1 MNNRVLFVDDEA
13 DLLLTVQRAL
23 RSRYAVDTAA
33 DAAEAL
39 ALLEKNEPYAVVVA
53 DMLMPGMDG
62 VELLTKVAERWP
74 ETVRL
79 MMTGDPTRQTA
90 LEAVNQGHIYG
101 FLAKPCSTGSL
112 VPALEG
118 ALRYHALLA
127 GERELLEK
135 TLHGCVQV
143 LMDILAVVEPRSF
156 GRAQSLKEKTR
167 AILILLQD
175 KSSWECE
182 LAASLSEIGCVT
194 VPPGVLQRVRQ
205 NEALNAEEREVIQR
219 IPEAGSQLLK
229 KIPRLEGVSNIVL
242 YQNKCFDGSGFP
254 KDGISGEDIPL
265 GARVLKVLLDFNELE
280 ARGKS
285 PEQALEVLQERSG
298 AYDPRVLT
306 ALSRSLSL
314 ADPLH
319 LVSERK
325 TRVVK
330 LKELRPG
337 HVLVNDITTPE
348 GLVLVP
354 AGQKVTLTVLE
365 LVRNFGKLGEIRDEI
380 VVEG

>member
-62 VELLTKVAERWP
+62 VELLTKVAEKWP

-90 LEAVNQGHIYG
+90 LDAVNQGHIYG
-101 FLAKPCSTGSL
+101 FLTKPCSTGSL

-156 GRAQSLKEKTR
+156 GRAQSLKEKMR

-182 LAASLSEIGCVT
+182 LAASLSSIGCVT
-194 VPPGVLQRVRQ
+194 VPSGLLQRLRQ
-205 NEALNAEEREVIQR
+205 NDVLSFDEREIIQR
-219 IPEAGSQLLK
+219 IPETGSQLLK
-229 KIPRLEGVSNIVL
+229 KIPRLQGVANIVL
-242 YQNKCFDGSGFP
+242 YQTKCFDGSGFP
-254 KDGISGEDIPL
+254 KDGTSGEDLPL
-265 GARVLKVLLDFNELE
+265 GSRVLKVLLDFMDLE
-280 ARGKS
+280 AQAKL
-285 PEQALEVLQERSG
+285 PEEAMEIMHGRAG
-298 AYDPRVLT
+298 AYDPRVLA
-306 ALSRSLSL
+306 ALGRSLSVSG
-314 ADPLH
+314 PL
-319 LVSERK
+319 LPTAERK
-325 TRVVK
+325 PRVVK

-354 AGQKVTLTVLE
+354 AGQKITLMVLE

>member
-33 DAAEAL
+33 SGAAAL
-39 ALLEKNEPYAVVVA
+39 ALLQKNEPYAVIVA

-62 VELLTKVAERWP
+62 IELLVAVAEKWP
-74 ETVRL
+74 DTVRL
-79 MMTGDPTRQTA
+79 MMTGDPSRQTA
-90 LEAVNQGHIYG
+90 LEAVNRGHIYG
-101 FLAKPCSTGSL
+101 LLTKPFSTGSL

-127 GERELLEK
+127 SERELLEK

-156 GRAQSLKEKTR
+156 GRAQTLKEKMR
-167 AILILLQD
+167 SVLLLMQD

-182 LAASLSEIGCVT
+182 LAASLSSIGCVT
-194 VPPGVLQRVRQ
+194 VPPAVLQRLRQ
-205 NEALNAEEREVIQR
+205 NEVLSFDEREIIQR
-219 IPEAGSQLLK
+219 IPEAGSQLIGR
-229 KIPRLEGVSNIVL
+229 IPRLEGVARIVS
-242 YQNKCFDGSGFP
+242 YQSKNFDGSGIP
-254 KDGISGEDIPL
+254 KDGISGDDIPL
-265 GARVLKVLLDFNELE
+265 GARVLKVLLDFMELE
-280 ARGKS
+280 AHAKL
-285 PEQALEVLQERSG
+285 PEEALEILRARPGS
-298 AYDPRVLT
+298 YDPRVLA
-306 ALSRSLSL
+306 ALSRALNVSGSVLPS
-314 ADPLH
+314 
-319 LVSERK
+319 SERK
-325 TRVVK
+325 PRIVK
-330 LKELRPG
+330 LNELRPG

-354 AGQKVTLTVLE
+354 AGQKITLMVLE
-365 LVRNFGKLGEIRDEI
+365 LVRNFAKLGEIREQI